1 MYYKIK
7 KMPTDPYYN
16 YETGTTH
23 VFLALPIMLDLLNIV
38 VHITWKILLEL
49 VRRTLAIHR
58 RVYLIKLQL
67 LSIAMR
73 KEIKTKFSKMC
84 RLVRSRVTIKCLI
97 PVQQRSQ
104 QFYLSPCIYEEYHPP
119 GYRRLHIQQG
129 SFSLSFYCPCMG
141 LLWNLVELQRS
152 NDLHLSFF
160 LEIEWFFFGFHGRTW
175 QNMYWDW
182 TLDVPDWSRMIEVFL
197 LDNTVCIE

>member
-1 MYYKIK
+1 MSQRKISIENYLYK
-7 KMPTDPYYN
+7 TD
-16 YETGTTH
+16 TS
-23 VFLALPIMLDLLNIV
+23 I
-38 VHITWKILLEL
+38 
-49 VRRTLAIHR
+49 RRTLLLVPRGVHLKRFHCRSKSCNFALR
-58 RVYLIKLQL
+58 NYWMTPKLQL